1 MLSRISL
8 FFLVILA
15 FVFVVLIAYPATIIP
30 PSDPVEPVTVY
41 VVDLGLH
48 SRLVLPDRDQGL
60 IQYAYGDW
68 RYFAL
73 NQQGLGSGVRA
84 LLIPTQ
90 GTLGRRRYAN
100 ISGLQQSVSSDT
112 TILSFAVARNKV
124 TALNQFLDQR
134 FENNIYTA
142 IFNPQNQM
150 IFVQDDLDYTLCH
163 NSNHE
168 LVVWLKKLNCRVEG
182 FVLLADFQLQ
192 VPH

>member
-8 FFLVILA
+8 FFLGILA
-15 FVFVVLIAYPATIIP
+15 FIFVVLIASPATIIP
-30 PSDPVEPVTVY
+30 PCDPVDPVTVY

-48 SRLVLPDRDQGL
+48 SRLVLPDCDQGL

-90 GTLGRRRYAN
+90 GSLGRRRYAN
-100 ISGLQQSVSSDT
+100 FSGLQQSVSSDT
-112 TILSFAVARNKV
+112 TILSFAVARDKV

-134 FENNIYTA
+134 FEDNIHTA
-142 IFNPQNQM
+142 IFNPQNHM

-192 VPH
+192 VSH